1 MRWCVF
7 VRITDPS
14 QKENLGIVVQYKV
27 KVRLLLGFGSR
38 LVLTNVLENCYY
50 DIISF
55 IESKKNL
62 LVFSETRNVYNCLR
76 C

>member
-1 MRWCVF
+1 MRQGCEPREVGSFWNVAYFMIMCVNEFCAF

-38 LVLTNVLENCYY
+38 WTLMHIYL
-50 DIISF
+50 
-55 IESKKNL
+55 
-62 LVFSETRNVYNCLR
+62 
-76 C
+76 

>member
-1 MRWCVF
+1 MWIF

-38 LVLTNVLENCYY
+38 WVW
-50 DIISF
+50 
-55 IESKKNL
+55 
-62 LVFSETRNVYNCLR
+62 CLFM
-76 C
+76 